1 LKNGGT
7 VGREYEG
14 GFEAFEREVRRRFN
28 EAEREFLG
36 EELARL
42 DVTLPEVVIDG
53 IVHRPVVTA
62 VGEYMTAA
70 GPVKVLRHRYRAV
83 GTNGASE
90 CPLELRAGIV
100 EGLFTPLAARMG
112 VWAMTHLTSLESE
125 NLFRELGGM
134 HPSRSTLDR
143 LPKGISERW
152 EMRRREWES
161 ELQAQE
167 AAVSEVAVIGVSLD
181 GVMAPMKD
189 GQRETKR
196 EQSRQK
202 GKQVSGPAGY
212 REVGCGT
219 VSLYDAKGER
229 LRTVRFARM
238 PEPKKGV
245 LKRQLAAEVE
255 HALKQYPHV
264 PLVKVADGA
273 RDNWTFLSK
282 ELPEGIEV
290 VDFYHA
296 AEHPGLMIGRFEL
309 RGALGILQRLGILAA
324 PAVRGGERLVGDA
337 VLRVQFE
344 RAVQREQRFLCL
356 AECQPRLRQRDPV
369 VGVPA
374 VERDDPFVGPF
385 GLRPV
390 ATLVGDA
397 GQYATRR
404 RGLRIG
410 LRAGACRPFRRL
422 AEATGALPQFG
433 QHDHAHGHLRIQLQ
447 GPLEGLRGFR
457 VTPGAP
463 QDQAEVVPGLG
474 LRRIDRQRLAE
485 RLLRLAVATGLLL
498 AGADGVPHLASSDW
512 PRSLMAASS
521 RPAAAPSP
529 RSASAC
535 ASLRRRPSDSGA
547 RRAATR

>member
-1 LKNGGT
+1 MESVAKLSEEGTGSVVGGKALEGLLKF
-7 VGREYEG
+7 VEERQHSRREYEG
-14 GFEAFEREVRRRFN
+14 GFEAFEREARRRFN

-53 IVHRPVVTA
+53 LVHRPVVTG

-167 AAVSEVAVIGVSLD
+167 EAVSEVAVIGVSLD

-189 GQRETKR
+189 GQREAKR
-196 EQSRQK
+196 EQSRQE

-219 VSLYDAKGER
+219 VSLYDVKGER

-255 HALKQYPHV
+255 HALKQYPNV

-273 RDNWTFLSK
+273 RDNWTFLSN

-296 AEHPGLMIGRFEL
+296 AEHLCSAFDLIYGTDSAQARAKSEAYRQVLLNDDQGVEKVIRTLAYHHRRKPRRDTLKKELTYFRRNRSRMKYAQLRAQNLPIGS
-309 RGALGILQRLGILAA
+309 GIIEAA
-324 PAVRGGERLVGDA
+324 
-337 VLRVQFE
+337 
-344 RAVQREQRFLCL
+344 CK
-356 AECQPRLRQRDPV
+356 
-369 VGVPA
+369 
-374 VERDDPFVGPF
+374 
-385 GLRPV
+385 
-390 ATLVGDA
+390 TLVTQRMKRSGQRWTIDGGQAILTFRALVQSDRFDA
-397 GQYATRR
+397 AWTLVVADYRKEVSFPTN
-404 RGLRIG
+404 
-410 LRAGACRPFRRL
+410 
-422 AEATGALPQFG
+422 
-433 QHDHAHGHLRIQLQ
+433 
-447 GPLEGLRGFR
+447 
-457 VTPGAP
+457 
-463 QDQAEVVPGLG
+463 VVPFPP
-474 LRRIDRQRLAE
+474 RQTS
-485 RLLRLAVATGLLL
+485 V
-498 AGADGVPHLASSDW
+498 
-512 PRSLMAASS
+512 
-521 RPAAAPSP
+521 
-529 RSASAC
+529 
-535 ASLRRRPSDSGA
+535 
-547 RRAATR
+547 